1 MTDDGLDSARQ
12 RTVELVAALERDDI
26 EGPYGARAMLTHLG
40 RAGELSVMLMTW
52 AQVLA
57 MFGPSADHIFAGRAA
72 ANQPWFPHAIALVDT
87 AITAEREGR
96 DSLPA
101 IAAPLKR
108 ALADLEDEQIWQLT
122 WAMLIEVHARTS
134 TTGGLTVLQQ
144 VRRIHQ
150 EACEPGSGEER
161 LAGRCAVIIATAMHG
176 RLVQAHEALTALL
189 ATSRTTVAEV
199 VSLWLFLAA
208 TLMTKPGEVLL
219 QLDATGTPHGLIDP
233 ALALDAGVDEQTRRT
248 ASVMRVATRAI
259 TGIRAGDLGPM
270 EDLARLSEAERM
282 ILAWNLAGSL
292 ALQLRRQQ
300 PSGRQEV

>member
-12 RTVELVAALERDDI
+12 RTVELVAALERHDI

-40 RAGELSVMLMTW
+40 QAGELSVMLMTW
-52 AQVLA
+52 AKVLA
-57 MFGPSADHIFAGRAA
+57 MFGPSADHVFAGHAA
-72 ANQPWFPHAIALVDT
+72 ANQPWFPHAIALVEA

-101 IAAPLKR
+101 IAAPLKW
-108 ALADLEDEQIWQLT
+108 ALADLDDEQIWQLT
-122 WAMLIEVHARTS
+122 WAMLIEVHALTS
-134 TTGGLTVLQQ
+134 TTGGLPVLQQ
-144 VRRIHQ
+144 VRSIHQ
-150 EACEPGSGEER
+150 EACEPGEEW
-161 LAGRCAVIIATAMHG
+161 LAGRCSVIVATAMHG
-176 RLVQAHEALTALL
+176 RLPQAHEALTALL
-189 ATSRTTVAEV
+189 ATSRTTVTEV

-219 QLDATGTPHGLIDP
+219 QLDATGTPHSMIDP
-233 ALALDAGVDEQTRRT
+233 ALALDAGVDEQTRST
-248 ASVMRVATRAI
+248 ASVMAAATRAI
-259 TGIRAGDLGPM
+259 TGIQAGDLGPM

-300 PSGRQEV
+300 PSSGHQEV